1 MNWLIAFVLG
11 YIVASV
17 VALIFIVLF
26 WESDKR

>member
-11 YIVASV
+11 YIVASI